1 MSRRHTTIDDVAEA
15 AGVSKSTVSRAL
27 NNTSRISSETR
38 DRILKIAE
46 DLNFEPSHI
55 ARSLSTRKTRTVGV
69 LVEDIV
75 NSFFTEVAKGVET
88 VLKKAGYTMLLTS
101 SDYDLE
107 EEFRL
112 TQVLVRNKVDGVLIT
127 PIQEDSKAIEFLKSR
142 HVPFFVMNNKSDD
155 PAVSWV
161 DTENVEGGYIGAK
174 YLIEQGHRRMMYIGS
189 KKIRGTRERF
199 AGFKKALKEKGIDL
213 QEQRIIWDINT
224 QREAHEMMNSYLDEG
239 GVSNLPTAVMTV
251 NDAVAIGVM
260 ESLLEHKISIPKDI
274 SLLGFDDINIAG
286 LIKVPLTTVHQPKFS
301 MGEVASHVLINTIEG
316 QARASAQQ
324 FLLKPHLVVR
334 ESCRQLEDTEIEQ

>member
-1 MSRRHTTIDDVAEA
+1 MGKRHTTIDDVAEA

-27 NNTSRISSETR
+27 NNTSRISTETR
-38 DRILKIAE
+38 ERILKIAD
-46 DLNFEPSHI
+46 DLNFEPSNI
-55 ARSLSTRKTRTVGV
+55 ARSLSTRRTRTVGV

-112 TQVLVRNKVDGVLIT
+112 TKILVQNKVDGVLIT

-142 HVPFFVMNNKSDD
+142 HVPFFVLNNKSDD

-174 YLIEQGHRRMMYIGS
+174 YLIEQGHRRMMYVGS

-199 AGFKKALKEKGIDL
+199 IGFKKALQEKGLALSDQKL
-213 QEQRIIWDINT
+213 MWDVNT
-224 QREAHEMMNSYLDEG
+224 QREAHEMMNSYLDNG
-239 GVSNLPTAVMTV
+239 GIRALPSAIMTV

-260 ESLLEHKISIPKDI
+260 ESLIEHDIKIPLDV

-316 QARASAQQ
+316 QARTNAQQ

-334 ESCRQLEDTEIEQ
+334 ESCRRIEL